1 MNEKIKLFSKSIQLY
16 VYFVLL
22 FIPINLHLIQ
32 GYIFS
37 TQKISSV
44 LRDFE
49 PLQWIFYLSSLLI
62 IAYLIALY
70 DFNFKFFVKIPIVY
84 LMYAVI
90 SYLFS
95 IAINLNN
102 PEFHG
107 EKLLENSF
115 FQDRF
120 FPTILLLVILIALF
134 RIISVKT
141 RWFQRFPKVT
151 FPKNFDN
158 LFLSQF
164 IISLYLSDDK
174 FLAILP
180 NTLYLRNISDRI
192 EGASF
197 TELHYWIVLGII
209 IYLSIIG
216 NIIGYLAVQGMRDF
230 IHNRSSVALALI
242 SSICFAAI
250 FDLIIQMSLGTGGP
264 YVETF
269 IFPGAIS
276 FQFFV
281 LFFLYLL
288 LYFFVNRYLAAT
300 IILVAISSVFS
311 VANSMKITLR
321 GEPILPSDLVWIF
334 KPEILFGFV
343 NLDAVAYT
351 SILAI
356 FVIVLLYYIRK
367 KFFINPIVYNWKFR
381 VGIICLLCLPF
392 VLTNTILKQK
402 EDNKISDNIPIL
414 STLQNSEY
422 IAWLGNL
429 NHARYKSLAY
439 IWANQL
445 STPVMEIPEGY
456 SADSIKQLEEKYSKI
471 MEMINANREESLADQ
486 TVIYILSESF
496 SDPTRLAG
504 VSISE
509 NPIPYIND
517 LKNKYTSG
525 LMKSNGY
532 GGGTANM
539 EFQTLTGIP
548 FYNISPSVSVLY
560 TEVVPKM
567 TKVPSISDVYVSSNR
582 YAIHLAS
589 GANYSR
595 KSIYNN
601 LKFNKF
607 INTDDKD
614 VTFERQGLQPSD
626 RSTYQYIVKNLNS
639 EKGQFFSVMTMQNHG
654 VWSEDNPSELVGTGE
669 GFEEQNNMWL
679 TSYARLM
686 RYTDNATK
694 DFLDQ
699 LSKINKKITVVFY
712 GDHLPGLY
720 PESVFESNPESQYL
734 TDYFVWSNYE
744 TPKLNYSL
752 VNSSDFSAL
761 VLEQTNSKVS
771 PYYALLTEVLHKA
784 SVDKKPEDLD
794 QDAKQVAEDLKLVE
808 YDLVRGKGYLSD
820 DFFKMPK

>member
-1 MNEKIKLFSKSIQLY
+1 MYEKIKLFLKSIQLY
-16 VYFVLL
+16 IYFVLL
-22 FIPINLHLIQ
+22 FIPINLHPIQ

-44 LRDFE
+44 LRDLE
-49 PLQWIFYLSSLLI
+49 PLQWIFYLSSLLL
-62 IAYLIALY
+62 IAYLMALY
-70 DFNFKFFVKIPIVY
+70 DFNWKFFVKIPIVY
-84 LMYAVI
+84 LVYSSI
-90 SYLFS
+90 SYLFL

-102 PEFHG
+102 TKFHG
-107 EKLLENSF
+107 EKLLDNNF

-120 FPTILLLVILIALF
+120 LPIVGILSVLIVFFRLVSTKTSLLEKFPKITFPT
-134 RIISVKT
+134 
-141 RWFQRFPKVT
+141 
-151 FPKNFDN
+151 NFDN

-164 IISLYLSDDK
+164 VISLYLSDDK

-192 EGASF
+192 EGTLF
-197 TELHYWIVLGII
+197 TELHYWTILGII
-209 IYLSIIG
+209 VYLSIIG
-216 NIIGYLAVQGMRDF
+216 NIMGYLAVQGMRDF

-250 FDLIIQMSLGTGGP
+250 FDLIIQMSLGTGEP

-288 LYFFVNRYLAAT
+288 VYFLVNRYLAAT
-300 IILVAISSVFS
+300 IILIAISSVFAF
-311 VANSMKITLR
+311 ANSTKITLR

-334 KPEILFGFV
+334 QPEILFGFV
-343 NLDAVAYT
+343 SRNVLTYI
-351 SILAI
+351 SISLI
-356 FVIVLLYYIRK
+356 FVIPLLYYVRK
-367 KFFINPIVYNWKFR
+367 KFFVNPIVSNWKLR
-381 VGIICLLCLPF
+381 IGVIALLFLPF
-392 VLTNTILKQK
+392 ILTNAILKQK

-445 STPVMEIPEGY
+445 STPVMEVPENY
-456 SADSIKQLEEKYSKI
+456 SEDSIKQLEEKYRKI
-471 MEMINANREESLADQ
+471 METINENRKESLADQ

-509 NPIPYIND
+509 NPIPYISD

-525 LMKSNGY
+525 LMKSDGY

-548 FYNISPSVSVLY
+548 FYNINPSVSVLY

-567 TKVPSISDVYVSSNR
+567 TNIPSISNVYASSNR

-595 KSIYNN
+595 NSVYNKLKSDT
-601 LKFNKF
+601 F
-607 INTDDKD
+607 INIDDKNVIFD
-614 VTFERQGLQPSD
+614 RQGLHPSD

-654 VWSEDNPSELVGTGE
+654 VWSEGNPSELVGTGE
-669 GFEEQNNMWL
+669 GFENQNNMWL

-686 RYTDNATK
+686 RHTDNATK

-744 TPKLNYSL
+744 TQKLNYPL

-761 VLEQTNSKVS
+761 VLEQANSKVS

-784 SVDKKPEDLD
+784 SVDKKSEDLD

-820 DFFKMPK
+820 DFFKIPK